1 MGQPQKKLDIT
12 ALGINR
18 SSDSS
23 NKRRPKSGDES
34 DAELLAQARE
44 GQQAA
49 FKQLVERYESLV
61 AATAI
66 GMLGKG
72 DDAED
77 VGQETFI
84 KFYRSLGK
92 FRGDAKIG
100 TYLTRIAINL
110 SLDALRRRKR
120 NKLRFWN
127 YEEREVLPDELVVQG
142 EKEIDARERK
152 ELVQRAIQSLDP
164 KHRAVVVMRM
174 MNGYST
180 KETAELLGIPLG
192 TVLSRLSRAQEKLKQ
207 LLRPFMGEARN

>member
-1 MGQPQKKLDIT
+1 MGQPQKILDIT

-23 NKRRPKSGDES
+23 NKRRPKSGDEP
-34 DAELLAQARE
+34 DAELLAQIRGGDQE
-44 GQQAA
+44 A
-49 FKQLVERYESLV
+49 FKKLVERFESLV
-61 AATAI
+61 AATVI

-72 DDAED
+72 EDAED

-84 KFYRSLGK
+84 KFYRSLDK
-92 FRGDAKIG
+92 FRGDSKIG

-120 NKLRFWN
+120 NKLRFWS
-127 YEEREVLPDELVVQG
+127 YEEEEVLPDELTVQG

-152 ELVQRAIQSLDP
+152 ELVQRAIQSLEP
-164 KHRAVVVMRM
+164 KQRAIVVMRM
-174 MNGYST
+174 INGYST
-180 KETAELLGIPLG
+180 KETAELLGMPLG

-207 LLRPFMGEARN
+207 LLSPLMDE

>member
-1 MGQPQKKLDIT
+1 MGQLQKRLDII

-23 NKRRPKSGDES
+23 NKRRSKSSDES
-34 DAELLAQARE
+34 DTELLAQARE

-84 KFYRSLGK
+84 KFYRSLDK

-120 NKLRFWN
+120 SKLRVW
-127 YEEREVLPDELVVQG
+127 R
-142 EKEIDARERK
+142 
-152 ELVQRAIQSLDP
+152 
-164 KHRAVVVMRM
+164 
-174 MNGYST
+174 
-180 KETAELLGIPLG
+180 
-192 TVLSRLSRAQEKLKQ
+192 
-207 LLRPFMGEARN
+207 

>member
-1 MGQPQKKLDIT
+1 MGWPQKRLDIT

-23 NKRRPKSGDES
+23 NKRRPRSGNEP

-49 FKQLVERYESLV
+49 FKELVERYESLV
-61 AATAI
+61 AATVI

-84 KFYRSLGK
+84 KFYHSLGK

-120 NKLRFWN
+120 SKLRFWN
-127 YEEREVLPDELVVQG
+127 YEEKEVLPDELVVQG

-174 MNGYST
+174 INGYST

-207 LLRPFMGEARN
+207 QLRPFMGE

>member
-23 NKRRPKSGDES
+23 NKRRPKSGDAP
-34 DAELLAQARE
+34 DTVLLAQARE

-66 GMLGKG
+66 GILGKG

-84 KFYRSLGK
+84 KFHRSLGK

-120 NKLRFWN
+120 NKLRFWS
-127 YEEREVLPDELVVQG
+127 YEEKEVLPDELVVQG

-174 MNGYST
+174 INGYST

-207 LLRPFMGEARN
+207 QLRPFMGE

>member
-1 MGQPQKKLDIT
+1 MCQLQKELNIT
-12 ALGINR
+12 TLGINR

-23 NKRRPKSGDES
+23 NKRNPKSGEES
-34 DAELLAQARE
+34 DSELLAQALE

-61 AATAI
+61 AATVI

-84 KFYRSLGK
+84 KFYQSLGK

-110 SLDALRRRKR
+110 SLDTLRRRKR
-120 NKLRFWN
+120 SRLRFWS
-127 YEEREVLPDELVVQG
+127 YEDKEVLPDELVVQG
-142 EKEIDARERK
+142 EKEIDTHERK
-152 ELVQRAIQSLDP
+152 ELVQHAIQSLEP

-207 LLRPFMGEARN
+207 KLRPFMVE